1 MIFIKMKQAFSINKE
16 KLKKEKKKTI
26 EYRIKIIVRKKILEL
41 DKKLLD

>member
-16 KLKKEKKKTI
+16 KLKKEKKTI